1 MASPSLSSSVA
12 RMSSSAS
19 ATEFL
24 KRPILCGV
32 LAGAMDYYI
41 LGNSYL
47 VAGKETGITAF
58 PLDIINGEP
67 YYDSNRMY
75 HNDERRVFTR
85 NDLKNSIFIK
95 KGF

>member
-1 MASPSLSSSVA
+1 MSEIISSDVVYEKGSIIK
-12 RMSSSAS
+12 
-19 ATEFL
+19 L
-24 KRPILCGV
+24 NNN
-32 LAGAMDYYI
+32 YYI

-67 YYDSNRMY
+67 YYDSDRMY
-75 HNDERRVFTR
+75 HNDERRIFTR